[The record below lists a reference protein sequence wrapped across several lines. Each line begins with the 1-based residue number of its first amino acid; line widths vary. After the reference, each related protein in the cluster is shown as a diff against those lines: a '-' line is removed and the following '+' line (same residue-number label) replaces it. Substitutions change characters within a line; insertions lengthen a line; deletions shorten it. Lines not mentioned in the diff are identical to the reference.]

1 MALQD
6 INPLGVKLYV
16 LLIVSLVLVWIFSML
31 RAYAKLI
38 VLKKV
43 SLDDGLMLVSVLIFS
58 THASISIWGITYA
71 SMEAHV
77 DHAQSHYIALYTW
90 FISEVL
96 YAPLS
101 ALIRTSI
108 AVFLLRIPPARAYRF
123 IIYANI
129 LVVWILCVAY
139 FFLLVFQCNPPSHFY
154 MQVLGQP
161 GSCIAPETIPC
172 ATIVHSILSALTDFT
187 LASLPIAIMW
197 NLRLKRRTKIVI
209 AAILGMGF
217 LQVDPCFSM
226 PDRGC

>member
-1 MALQD
+1 MPRHLSFLAFTPQGKVEDQLQWAPVPTLVQTMALQD

-38 VLKKV
+38 VLRKV
-43 SLDDGLMLVSVLIFS
+43 SLDDGLMLVSVVRAAPLFREHALTQWQFIFS

-77 DHAQSHYIALYTW
+77 DHAQSHSIALYTW

-108 AVFLLRIPPARAYRF
+108 AVFLLRIPPTRAYRF

-161 GSCIAPETIPC
+161 GSWYVT
-172 ATIVHSILSALTDFT
+172 
-187 LASLPIAIMW
+187 SLRF
-197 NLRLKRRTKIVI
+197 LRLWPSRK
-209 AAILGMGF
+209 A
-217 LQVDPCFSM
+217 SS
-226 PDRGC
+226 